1 MTFNIFALRSLS
13 KAIKAGEKARQ
24 SLETQ
29 HPRAVGD
36 EGDALAAWH
45 ASQQEFKDQVAS
57 SAAIVEALKIVD
69 LSVAVAATE
78 VAETIQQAAALIPDR
93 LNLLVRFLNR
103 TDPPSAD
110 ADAPRNFFARLLIN
124 VGVPELG
131 VLALEEGAKTGLEE
145 IGKEVA
151 AQFVPVVGS
160 VFKIAIGIHEKREL
174 LQERREHM
182 EQLAKSRLGPGPTDD
197 MLTLTANF
205 QQDDQT
211 IREFVELI
219 DKLAADLTNRVLPEL
234 A

>member
-1 MTFNIFALRSLS
+1 M
-13 KAIKAGEKARQ
+13 
-24 SLETQ
+24 
-29 HPRAVGD
+29 
-36 EGDALAAWH
+36 
-45 ASQQEFKDQVAS
+45 
-57 SAAIVEALKIVD
+57 
-69 LSVAVAATE
+69 
-78 VAETIQQAAALIPDR
+78 
-93 LNLLVRFLNR
+93 
-103 TDPPSAD
+103 
-110 ADAPRNFFARLLIN
+110 
-124 VGVPELG
+124 
-131 VLALEEGAKTGLEE
+131 EEGAKTGLEE

-182 EQLAKSRLGPGPTDD
+182 EQLAKARLGPGPTDD

-234 A
+234 T

>member
-24 SLETQ
+24 SPETQ
-29 HPRAVGD
+29 HPRPVGD

-78 VAETIQQAAALIPDR
+78 VAETIQQAAALMLDR
-93 LNLLVRFLNR
+93 LNLLVGFLNR

-110 ADAPRNFFARLLIN
+110 ADAPRNFFARLLIK

-151 AQFVPVVGS
+151 AQFVPLSDQYSKSPSEFTKSASCSKSGGS
-160 VFKIAIGIHEKREL
+160 TWSNSPNPVSV
-174 LQERREHM
+174 
-182 EQLAKSRLGPGPTDD
+182 LAR
-197 MLTLTANF
+197 
-205 QQDDQT
+205 QT
-211 IREFVELI
+211 IC
-219 DKLAADLTNRVLPEL
+219 
-234 A
+234 

>member
-1 MTFNIFALRSLS
+1 MRKRAPNAPSPAIASNQLFISFFPAFANVHICAPLDPHTDRFVNATKKEAQNALTSL
-13 KAIKAGEKARQ
+13 K
-24 SLETQ
+24 
-29 HPRAVGD
+29 
-36 EGDALAAWH
+36 
-45 ASQQEFKDQVAS
+45 
-57 SAAIVEALKIVD
+57 
-69 LSVAVAATE
+69 
-78 VAETIQQAAALIPDR
+78 
-93 LNLLVRFLNR
+93 
-103 TDPPSAD
+103 
-110 ADAPRNFFARLLIN
+110 

-182 EQLAKSRLGPGPTDD
+182 EQLAKARLGPGPTDD

-234 A
+234 T

>member
-1 MTFNIFALRSLS
+1 VVALVPAPCES
-13 KAIKAGEKARQ
+13 AR
-24 SLETQ
+24 
-29 HPRAVGD
+29 H
-36 EGDALAAWH
+36 
-45 ASQQEFKDQVAS
+45 
-57 SAAIVEALKIVD
+57 
-69 LSVAVAATE
+69 
-78 VAETIQQAAALIPDR
+78 IPDR

-110 ADAPRNFFARLLIN
+110 ADAPRNFFARLLIK

-160 VFKIAIGIHEKREL
+160 VFKIAIGIHGKREL

-182 EQLAKSRLGPGPTDD
+182 EQLAKARLGPGPTDD

-234 A
+234 T